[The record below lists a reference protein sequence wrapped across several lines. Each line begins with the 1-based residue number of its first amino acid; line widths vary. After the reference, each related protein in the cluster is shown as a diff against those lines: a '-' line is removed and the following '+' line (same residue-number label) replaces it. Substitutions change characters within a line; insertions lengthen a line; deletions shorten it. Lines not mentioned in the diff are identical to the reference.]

1 MARMIEKL
9 RAELEAAIAEIA
21 RLRNGEGPSRTIGS
35 HKEEDFDYN
44 KCSEHI
50 STDLGAKS
58 ISYQTEGKDK

>member
-1 MARMIEKL
+1 LK
-9 RAELEAAIAEIA
+9 AIGAD
-21 RLRNGEGPSRTIGS
+21 
-35 HKEEDFDYN
+35 KEEDFDYA